1 MLCGKAAVV
10 DVRHPE
16 RVKVRRVSTI
26 PMRSSVLECC
36 KERGDKWATEVEKR
50 VLACIDLVAA
60 EAVYHDLCGHFLIES
75 ALVNK
80 LITAVLPAE
89 LELNKSSNDII
100 EI

>member
-36 KERGDKWATEVEKR
+36 KERGDK
-50 VLACIDLVAA
+50 
-60 EAVYHDLCGHFLIES
+60 
-75 ALVNK
+75 
-80 LITAVLPAE
+80 
-89 LELNKSSNDII
+89 
-100 EI
+100 